1 MTTYLNMVAD
11 KAYLLSRALCP
22 KMVRSQRLC
31 VYASVGQS
39 SFGVNMLN
47 KYTSFRM
54 NLDMKHTYISPM
66 VVSFL
71 IK

>member
-1 MTTYLNMVAD
+1 MTTYLNVVAD

-31 VYASVGQS
+31 VYASVGLS

-47 KYTSFRM
+47 KYTSFQM
-54 NLDMKHTYISPM
+54 ILEKHTFISSM